1 MSRRVDKKI
10 TRNSYNYFL
19 DQRFVYRHKDI
30 PLVFN
35 SVIIS
40 SPNSESRIE
49 YGVSRI
55 TRYSLQLVLK
65 PLQ

>member
-1 MSRRVDKKI
+1 MQRADKKI

-19 DQRFVYRHKDI
+19 DQGFVYRHKDMAF
-30 PLVFN
+30 VFN

-49 YGVSRI
+49 YSVSTI